1 MNGIFGMGQA
11 FDFYIMESES
21 VMDEACRLYHET
33 DLTIEEIADRL
44 NFDEADIREFKR
56 RIE

>member
-11 FDFYIMESES
+11 FDNYIMESES

-33 DLTIEEIADRL
+33 DLTIEEIADKL
-44 NFDEADIREFKR
+44 KFDEADIREFKR
-56 RIE
+56 RIL